1 MLATHY
7 KMINIDDNA
16 SIGKGVV
23 IGSFSTIEGD
33 VVIGDNTW
41 IGPNVVILNGTRIGA
56 NCKIHTGAVLGG
68 IPQDLKFENEY
79 SELVLGDFVTIREYC
94 TLNRGTK
101 QKGVTFVDD
110 NALIMAYTHIAHDCH
125 IGKNAILANS
135 VHLAGHVEIGDW
147 AIISALSAVHQ
158 FVKIGQHA
166 MVSGGALVRMDVPPY
181 VKAAREP
188 LSYVGVN
195 SVGLE
200 RRGFDKN
207 SIDNIHK
214 VYDILFVKNK
224 NLSNA
229 MKIILNDLEEFEH
242 KRTIVDFIQNSERG
256 LMKGFRQ
263 NAE

>member
-1 MLATHY
+1 MTD
-7 KMINIDDNA
+7 IDERA
-16 SIGKGVV
+16 SIGEGVV

-41 IGPNVVILNGTRIGA
+41 IGPNVVILDGTRIGS
-56 NCKIHTGAVLGG
+56 NCKIHSGAVLGG

-79 SELVLGDFVTIREYC
+79 SELVLGDFVTVREYC

-101 QKGVTFVDD
+101 QKGVTYIDD
-110 NALIMAYTHIAHDCH
+110 HALIMAYSHVAHDCH

-135 VHLAGHVEIGDW
+135 VHLAGHVEVGDW

-158 FVKIGQHA
+158 FVKIGEHA
-166 MVSGGALVRMDVPPY
+166 MISGGSLVRMDVPPF

-195 SVGLE
+195 SIGLE
-200 RRGFDKN
+200 RRGFDQ
-207 SIDNIHK
+207 SAIDNIHK
-214 VYDILFVKNK
+214 TYDILFVKNK
-224 NLSNA
+224 NLGHA
-229 MKIILNDLEEFEH
+229 MKIILNDLEDFDQ
-242 KRTIVDFIQNSERG
+242 KANIVNFIEKSERG

-263 NAE
+263 SAE